1 MVEYYFVLLSRE
13 TCERQ
18 YDFSKVSNKKQSD
31 ESSSGSSHRFN
42 IKILVCNNHLLTKIY
57 YCNIQQLK

>member
-13 TCERQ
+13 ACERQ

-31 ESSSGSSHRFN
+31 ESSSGE
-42 IKILVCNNHLLTKIY
+42 LTS
-57 YCNIQQLK
+57 L